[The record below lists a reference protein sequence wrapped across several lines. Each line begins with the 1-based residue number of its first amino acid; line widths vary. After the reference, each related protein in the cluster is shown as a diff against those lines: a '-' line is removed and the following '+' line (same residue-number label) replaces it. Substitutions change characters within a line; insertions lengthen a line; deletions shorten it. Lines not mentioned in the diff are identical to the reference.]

1 VNREQLAGRNV
12 FFDRSVLHIKYNTLR

>member
-12 FFDRSVLHIKYNTLR
+12 FFDRSVLHIKYNTFR

>member
-12 FFDRSVLHIKYNTLR
+12 FFDRSVLQIKYNTFR